1 MHVTAFLPSIWQ
13 NNACYVTHKE
23 SKTSQIR
30 VIRFMR
36 KNKNHN
42 NNNKNNAEF
51 QNLLKSCRTAHKPN
65 KNQ

>member
-1 MHVTAFLPSIWQ
+1 MHVTTFLSSIWQ

-23 SKTSQIR
+23 IKTSQIR
-30 VIRFMR
+30 VIIFMW

-42 NNNKNNAEF
+42 
-51 QNLLKSCRTAHKPN
+51 LPKSCRTAHKPN